1 MRIVLLP
8 FCAAASLLLPVLPAQ
23 ATTVIDPAASWD
35 HVNYL
40 YYVGEDIYGGN
51 ESFGQTITVGSTDT
65 RLTGISFWVQDFWP
79 VYDSPMEFSAYVMAW
94 VGNRAT
100 GPVLYKSEYRT
111 TTDNAGKGG
120 FQLFTFTTGGI
131 DLTPGGS
138 YVVFLSASEY
148 WDNVNRRGSIGFAG
162 DVYSGGCL
170 VLVNSGS
177 DFNQVTTRNWDL
189 ITDIDMAFTAIL
201 EPVPEPSPALLGVC
215 GLALA
220 WAFSRRRALPGHR
233 A

>member
-1 MRIVLLP
+1 MRIVLLS
-8 FCAAASLLLPVLPAQ
+8 FCAAVSLVLPVLPAQ
-23 ATTVIDPAASWD
+23 ATTVIDPAASWNHTD
-35 HVNYL
+35 YM
-40 YYVGEDIYGGN
+40 YYVGAMVD
-51 ESFGQTITVGSTDT
+51 ESFGQTITVGTTDT
-65 RLTGISFWVQDFWP
+65 RLTSCSFWVEDFWP
-79 VYDSPMEFSAYVMAW
+79 VYDSPMILSAYVMAW
-94 VGNRAT
+94 AGDHAT
-100 GPVLYKSEYRT
+100 GPVLYKSERRT
-111 TTDNAGKGG
+111 TTNNGGRGG
-120 FQLFTFTTGGI
+120 FELMTFNTGGI

-148 WDNVNRRGSIGFAG
+148 WDNIDRRGSTGFTPDAY
-162 DVYSGGCL
+162 DGGCL
-170 VLVNSGS
+170 VYLSSGN
-177 DFNQVTTRNWDL
+177 DFSRVTTRSWDV